1 MSMDQLSPLVF
12 GTVFIVVIVG
22 GFFFF
27 VRYVRNH
34 FFPSDRSDEMDGAM
48 LQMQMLQAELESRA
62 EEGQKSPGEVGE
74 EGGDSVSEGL
84 GGESDPPAAEET
96 DPPVRQE

>member
-34 FFPSDRSDEMDGAM
+34 FFPSDRSDELDGAM

-62 EEGQKSPGEVGE
+62 EE
-74 EGGDSVSEGL
+74 
-84 GGESDPPAAEET
+84 
-96 DPPVRQE
+96 RQERSARRRRSAGSDAPPGRPLP

>member
-34 FFPSDRSDEMDGAM
+34 FFPSDRSDELDGAM

-62 EEGQKSPGEVGE
+62 EERQESPGEDEGEAGEIGE
-74 EGGDSVSEGL
+74 EEAER
-84 GGESDPPAAEET
+84 GE
-96 DPPVRQE
+96 